1 MKEELVQHI
10 QNLLVSQIKG
20 QTGPPPPPPPP
31 APVEDEEKENNQ
43 ILGHINNNVSI
54 IHCIIYC
61 ISSSWVWGKYCMYC
75 VGVSMHLWVNSIM
88 YLNVIVQWE
97 EYCVVCVHVCVCVC
111 IFTMIEEV
119 NVHVCV
125 YVMCDMVFVYYL

>member
-20 QTGPPPPPPPP
+20 QTEPPPPPPPP

-54 IHCIIYC
+54 YT
-61 ISSSWVWGKYCMYC
+61 V
-75 VGVSMHLWVNSIM
+75 
-88 YLNVIVQWE
+88 
-97 EYCVVCVHVCVCVC
+97 
-111 IFTMIEEV
+111 
-119 NVHVCV
+119 
-125 YVMCDMVFVYYL
+125 